1 MKTAQ
6 YIKALTVALRPEVFD
21 QVKRITDDRQ
31 ISMADFVREAIDAA
45 LKQIQPKE
53 DKIHD
58 DQ

>member
-21 QVKRITDDRQ
+21 HVKKITDDRQ

-45 LKQIQPKE
+45 LKEIQPKE
-53 DKIHD
+53 DAM
-58 DQ
+58 

>member
-21 QVKRITDDRQ
+21 QVKKITDDKK
-31 ISMADFVREAIDAA
+31 ISMADFVREAIEAA

-53 DKIHD
+53 EDM
-58 DQ
+58 